1 MTPSV
6 KIKKSTVPILWIDTS
21 IIINM
26 TLLRLGT
33 KLDSTQK
40 KRIEFL
46 YQAIKEATRK
56 GKLICPLADQDEEI
70 WVERKEFL
78 NTIHELSLGISTD
91 STISVQKKLFKRFA
105 EAYITLEK
113 NIELDYSVLFHEDPL
128 RKIKHVLSSPV
139 YVTIN
144 PPLIGGPEKTKSKKR
159 VTLKRLNEIR
169 EENITN
175 KVALKTQKEAEFM
188 AEFNF
193 LKTISTAPHELA
205 ILGLDKQDYFWNR
218 IGVVEK
224 LKTWSD
230 IVSEYNKHDT
240 SILSFFLSTYYR
252 QIPSNKIRVELFAK
266 LMTDK
271 QPIRSGDMQDVKH
284 ISSMLPF
291 VDMFITDKQRKVQ
304 LHKLSFNE
312 EYKTKVCYVGDS
324 KDIEEFFDS
333 L

>member
-70 WVERKEFL
+70 WVDRKEFL

-91 STISVQKKLFKRFA
+91 STIAVQKKLFKRFA

-128 RKIKHVLSSPV
+128 QKIKHVLSSPV

-205 ILGLDKQDYFWNR
+205 NLGLDKQDYFWNR

-252 QIPSNKIRVELFAK
+252 
-266 LMTDK
+266 
-271 QPIRSGDMQDVKH
+271 
-284 ISSMLPF
+284 
-291 VDMFITDKQRKVQ
+291 
-304 LHKLSFNE
+304 
-312 EYKTKVCYVGDS
+312 
-324 KDIEEFFDS
+324 
-333 L
+333 